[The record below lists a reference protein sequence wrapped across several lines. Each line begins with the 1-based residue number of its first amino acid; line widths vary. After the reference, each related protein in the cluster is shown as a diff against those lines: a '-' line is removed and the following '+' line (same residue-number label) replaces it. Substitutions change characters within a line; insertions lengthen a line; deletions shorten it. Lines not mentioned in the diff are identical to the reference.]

1 MEGDGFRVLG
11 SLKSSAL
18 GSLSLI
24 IIKQGQ
30 RSHDIPNH
38 KNNIKKEIKEKLNR
52 EFI

>member
-11 SLKSSAL
+11 SLKTSAL

-30 RSHDIPNH
+30 QSHDIPNH
-38 KNNIKKEIKEKLNR
+38 KNIKKETEEKLNR